1 MKKVLFVYFVF
12 FFNDNAFATASGP
25 DYLEVEIKGKKQ
37 VVKNLGCYKKIC
49 KVLYKD
55 KEYTFP
61 ISKTQEAT
69 GPMAPTFDCQKAT
82 YKAETLICEKSEL
95 ANLDRHMAIVYK
107 DSLRVVKGLD
117 VNSKSELRRLKAM
130 QRGWVKGRNDCW
142 KDRNLYSCIEHNYKY
157 RISYLQTKW
166 ELLKPHET
174 YGLICEKSRAE
185 IVINSY
191 KTSYYNSIKAEYGD
205 KSFVLIE
212 SKTKNEYI
220 GDGKAITIDSKNG
233 LISKSSFVQ
242 CKDWTRVKVTKEIK

>member
-1 MKKVLFVYFVF
+1 MKKVLFVCSVL

-37 VVKNLGCYKKIC
+37 VVKNLGCYKKVC
-49 KVLYKD
+49 KILYKD

-61 ISKTQEAT
+61 IAKTREAS
-69 GPMAPTFDCQKAT
+69 GPIAPTFDCQKAT

-95 ANLDRHMAIVYK
+95 ANHDRHMAIVYK
-107 DSLRVVKGLD
+107 DSIRKVEALD
-117 VNSKSELRRLKAM
+117 EGRETSLKRLKAM
-130 QRGWVKGRNDCW
+130 QRGWGKGRNDCW

-166 ELLKPHET
+166 DLLRPHEI
-174 YGLICEKSRAE
+174 YGLICKQNRAE
-185 IVINSY
+185 IVMNIY

-205 KSFVLIE
+205 KSFTLIE

-220 GDGKAITIDSKNG
+220 GDGKSFSIDSKTG

-242 CKDWTRVKVTKEIK
+242 CKDWTRVQITK